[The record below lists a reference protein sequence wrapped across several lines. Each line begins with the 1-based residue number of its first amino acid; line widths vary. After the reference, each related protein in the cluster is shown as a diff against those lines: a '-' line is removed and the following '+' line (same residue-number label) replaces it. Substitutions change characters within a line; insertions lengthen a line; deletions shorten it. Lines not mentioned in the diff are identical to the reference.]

1 MLAATA
7 TSIVRPVGVLL
18 GGNGRRRQ
26 GLATPARPC
35 ALLRPS
41 LCKTRHVPRRRS
53 GAVCLEGCRHD

>member
-26 GLATPARPC
+26 GLATSARPC
-35 ALLRPS
+35 ALLLPYP
-41 LCKTRHVPRRRS
+41 CGTRRAPRRHCA
-53 GAVCLEGCRHD
+53 AVCPEAGRHD